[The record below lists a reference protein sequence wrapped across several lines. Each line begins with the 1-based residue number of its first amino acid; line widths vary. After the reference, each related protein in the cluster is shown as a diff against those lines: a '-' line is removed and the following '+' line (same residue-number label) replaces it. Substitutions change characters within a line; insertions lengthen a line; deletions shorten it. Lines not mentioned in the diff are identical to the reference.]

1 MSDTEID
8 DQTDKL
14 MNKLTYRKQKSYTFT
29 IGSNL
34 HEKLEKHLFS
44 LKAINRKSSKGKWVN
59 DAILEKLKHENVG
72 DLSKQ
77 RRIQVFLEDSISNEI
92 EKRIQVFK
100 KVYSSYS
107 KKQWILEAIHEKL
120 DREAKII
127 KEELKKTY
135 GNGVKS

>member
-1 MSDTEID
+1 MSDTETE
-8 DQTDKL
+8 DQL
-14 MNKLTYRKQKSYTFT
+14 NKLLSTKQKSYTFT

-44 LKAINRKSSKGKWVN
+44 LKAINKKSSKGKWVN
-59 DAILEKLKHENVG
+59 DAIIEKLKHENVG

-77 RRIQVFLEDSISNEI
+77 RRIQVFLDDSISGEI
-92 EKRIQVFK
+92 ERRIQVFK

-120 DREAKII
+120 DRESKVI
-127 KEELKKTY
+127 KEEFKKTY
-135 GNGVKS
+135 DTENEVN